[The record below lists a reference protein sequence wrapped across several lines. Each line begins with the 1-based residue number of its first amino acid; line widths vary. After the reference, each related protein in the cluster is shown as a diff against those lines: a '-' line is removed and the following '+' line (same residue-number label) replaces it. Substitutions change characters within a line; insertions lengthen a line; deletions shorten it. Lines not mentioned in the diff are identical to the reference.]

1 MAVQPPDDD
10 ESLPGPLDVPG
21 SPLNADSKKI
31 NIEGKDW
38 LTIEEAAFYCRVSR
52 SHFLAHADDYELV
65 PRNFMGKK
73 LYEKAELYRA
83 IHGARLWPERSP
95 RTSML
100 GRQTGGFQPNL
111 SGQRIRPYKPR
122 KAKPPISE

>member
-1 MAVQPPDDD
+1 MQQSDDD
-10 ESLPGPLDVPG
+10 DSLPGPLDVPG
-21 SPLNADSKKI
+21 SPFNADSKKI

-52 SHFLAHADDYELV
+52 SHFEAHAGDYNLV

-83 IHGARLWPERSP
+83 IHGARLWSARPSTALRP
-95 RTSML
+95 
-100 GRQTGGFQPNL
+100 GRKTGGFQPNL
-111 SGQRIRPYKPR
+111 TGERIRPYNPR